1 MGYPKIDSSPTLLF
15 EQTPPIPL
23 LVLDTNAVHDRV
35 AFGDPKVQ
43 PIVNAIE
50 RETLRLAASDAC
62 LQELRRAPGHAQPKP
77 HAAAQALA
85 FER

>member
-1 MGYPKIDSSPTLLF
+1 MI

-23 LVLDTNAVHDRV
+23 LVLDTNVVLDRV
-35 AFGDPKVQ
+35 AFGDPQ
-43 PIVNAIE
+43 LQFIVNAIE
-50 RETLRLAASDAC
+50 RRTLRLAASDAC
-62 LQELRRAPGHAQPKP
+62 LRELRRAPGHAQPKP